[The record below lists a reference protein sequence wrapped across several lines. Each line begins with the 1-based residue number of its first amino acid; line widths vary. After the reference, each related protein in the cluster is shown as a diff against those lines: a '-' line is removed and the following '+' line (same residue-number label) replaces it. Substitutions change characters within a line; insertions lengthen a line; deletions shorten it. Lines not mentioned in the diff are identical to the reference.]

1 MVQTFVNIH
10 RVVHHIRLRQK
21 LYLGFQDLVVSV
33 QLLVLQKLKKRE
45 HEMPVEVWRY
55 LCCQIILRHRSTKQ
69 KKEEERKTV
78 SHKQQKSVYNRPDL
92 LQPLASF
99 RIKRRPRERHMHAH
113 ENSQERKT
121 RKEGTGEEG
130 PDSSHPSTNPN
141 PNPSGDPIVSI
152 SHYSKEFQ

>member
-45 HEMPVEVWRY
+45 HEMSVEVWSH

-69 KKEEERKTV
+69 KKKKKPSPTNKKNLFTIDQIF
-78 SHKQQKSVYNRPDL
+78 SSL
-92 LQPLASF
+92 LQVFES
-99 RIKRRPRERHMHAH
+99 KDV
-113 ENSQERKT
+113 QERNTWTRGKIHKREKREKRQRLRKARILPIQAQTLTLILAKT
-121 RKEGTGEEG
+121 
-130 PDSSHPSTNPN
+130 
-141 PNPSGDPIVSI
+141 
-152 SHYSKEFQ
+152 Q

>member
-45 HEMPVEVWRY
+45 HEMSVEVWRH

-69 KKEEERKTV
+69 KKKPV
-78 SHKQQKSVYNRPDL
+78 PHKQKKSVYNRPDL
-92 LQPLASF
+92 LQPIASF
-99 RIKRRPRERHMHAH
+99 RIKRRPTERHMHAH
-113 ENSQERKT
+113 QIHKREKREKRQWVRKA
-121 RKEGTGEEG
+121 RIL
-130 PDSSHPSTNPN
+130 
-141 PNPSGDPIVSI
+141 PIQAQTLTLI
-152 SHYSKEFQ
+152 LAETQ